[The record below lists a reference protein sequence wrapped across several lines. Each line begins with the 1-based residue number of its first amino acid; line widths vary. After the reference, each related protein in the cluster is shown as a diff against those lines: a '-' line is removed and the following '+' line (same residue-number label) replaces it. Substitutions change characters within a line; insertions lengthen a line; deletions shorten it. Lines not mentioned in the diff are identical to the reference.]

1 MLSDIKDLLEGLLSS
16 IPASV
21 LVVAAL
27 LAAAMVFATF
37 AKARNGLILVG
48 AMLFTASIGAA
59 TFDEQFVRPQLLAPI
74 QAARSELFGAIGLL
88 LGIGT
93 FAHIGLH
100 PERRVP
106 TQAILLLIIGLYA
119 AMLRMIHEGPASGA
133 VSVLLTVVTIIPL
146 TLLIPRIIDGWDD
159 IVILLRMI
167 VIVNIVWMGVVFL
180 QALADP
186 GAMVVGRE
194 NRFYGPTGNPQQAAI
209 ILGMNAALLIWL
221 FSNDWRRSLRFT
233 YALLAGLNGVGVLW
247 TGSRTGLVLFIIGL
261 CGVAYAR
268 IGRTILFLPLG
279 LIGLYA
285 GWTALGALGID
296 LAAASRVTSLQDT
309 RSEAWMQMI
318 ESSKENPFIGV
329 GVEQAGSSENSY
341 LYALASY
348 GIGMVVLVVTLAG
361 VSLAMCLRLFRLRWR
376 LDPSRRAI
384 IDVVLAYNAMYF
396 IGGIVE
402 GYMLAR
408 VSSNLVLLIVFAAMA
423 SRIEEM
429 AAAEALELA
438 DDEYDDEYDDEPE
451 NDAEFGDEEFPIL
464 PPAFTDWRTA
474 PDPTGRQGEPPGRA

>member
-1 MLSDIKDLLEGLLSS
+1 MLSEIKDLVESLLTS

-27 LAAAMVFATF
+27 LAAVLVFATF

-59 TFDEQFVRPQLLAPI
+59 TFDEQFVRPQLLGPI

-93 FAHIGLH
+93 FAHLGLH
-100 PERRVP
+100 PERRIP
-106 TQAILLLIIGLYA
+106 AQAILLLIIGLYA
-119 AMLRMIHEGPASGA
+119 ALLRMVHEGPASG
-133 VSVLLTVVTIIPL
+133 VISVVLTLVTIIPL
-146 TLLIPRIIDGWDD
+146 TVLIPRIIDGWDD
-159 IVILLRMI
+159 IVVLLRMI
-167 VIVNIVWMGVVFL
+167 VIVNVVWMGVVFV

-194 NRFYGPTGNPQQAAI
+194 RRFFGPTGNPQQAAI
-209 ILGMNAALLIWL
+209 ILGMNAALMIWL

-233 YALLAGLNGVGVLW
+233 YALLAGLNAVGVLW

-279 LIGLYA
+279 MLGLYA
-285 GWTALGALGID
+285 GWTALGALGVD

-309 RSEAWMQMI
+309 RSEAWLQMI
-318 ESSKENPFIGV
+318 DSARESPLIGV

-341 LYALASY
+341 LYAWASY
-348 GIGMVVLVVTLAG
+348 GVGMVFLVVTLAL
-361 VSLAMCLRLFRLRWR
+361 VSVAMCLRLFRLRWR
-376 LDPSRRAI
+376 LDQSRRAM

-396 IGGIVE
+396 IGGLVE

-429 AAAEALELA
+429 AAAEALEPV
-438 DDEYDDEYDDEPE
+438 DDGYEDGDEYEYEHEHEHEHDADA
-451 NDAEFGDEEFPIL
+451 AEFPVRPPGFDDWRPAPGEFPG
-464 PPAFTDWRTA
+464 PA
-474 PDPTGRQGEPPGRA
+474 